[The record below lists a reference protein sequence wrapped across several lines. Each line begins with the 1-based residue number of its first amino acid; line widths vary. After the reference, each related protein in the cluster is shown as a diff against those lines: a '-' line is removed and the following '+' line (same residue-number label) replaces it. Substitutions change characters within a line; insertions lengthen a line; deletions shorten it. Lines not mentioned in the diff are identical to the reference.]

1 MTSDMVLS
9 CVPPPT
15 PHTHTQKTQKA
26 KQTQYPL
33 LCMACSPHDFQLR
46 IITNRYYQW
55 STCMKNNNGCDT
67 SATTLQYCHLQ
78 ACCPSP
84 TLASTWI
91 VSYHRASARQ
101 RRATWRRC
109 ERASFARPAFAATIA
124 SHFEIQI
131 GRHMHLP
138 YKISLIMMVQRL
150 QLQHKFVKPQ
160 SEAKIHVRQIV
171 QHLGN
176 RTTNAFLRPPPPK
189 ERVGGGYDT
198 IFDRHATQGWIG
210 RWWWGAR

>member
-1 MTSDMVLS
+1 
-9 CVPPPT
+9 
-15 PHTHTQKTQKA
+15 
-26 KQTQYPL
+26 
-33 LCMACSPHDFQLR
+33 MACLPHDFQLQ
-46 IITNRYYQW
+46 IISNRYYQW
-55 STCMKNNNGCDT
+55 SMCMKNNNECDT

-101 RRATWRRC
+101 RRATWKRC
-109 ERASFARPAFAATIA
+109 ERASFARPDFAATIA

-150 QLQHKFVKPQ
+150 HLQHKFVKPQ
-160 SEAKIHVRQIV
+160 SEAKIHVRQII

-176 RTTNAFLRPPPPK
+176 RTTNAFLRPPPPR
-189 ERVGGGYDT
+189 ERVGGGYDN
-198 IFDRHATQGWIG
+198 IFDRHAIQGWNRAVVVG
-210 RWWWGAR
+210 CTVR